1 MSSKRFYIAE
11 EVVAILVA
19 NIPWHKNGSG
29 SDFSDDS

>member
-11 EVVAILVA
+11 EVVAILVV
-19 NIPWHKNGSG
+19 NIPWYKKGSG